1 MYFFKICNEKK
12 NQEMGGAYPDK
23 PRPFWG
29 RCLGKC
35 AKFFFAIIMESV
47 KFNTKILRRNFNGF
61 FKYSKYYRFAG
72 MWFSKFVGM
81 YNIFKTFEIF
91 EILQIR
97 EKMGKILGGP
107 CNNFQ
112 IFEIL

>member
-1 MYFFKICNEKK
+1 
-12 NQEMGGAYPDK
+12 MGGAYPDK

-47 KFNTKILRRNFNGF
+47 KFSTKILRRNFNGF

-97 EKMGKILGGP
+97 EKWVKFWGDRVI
-107 CNNFQ
+107 
-112 IFEIL
+112 IFKFSKYYRFAKKWVKNCGNV